1 MTPSFLGWVVLLR
14 LQENMRLVLQ
24 LATAEL
30 GYRLQ
35 SQIHVDVKISS
46 RHFFFITG
54 YALFFLK
61 NKLAAKRERGRK
73 RERERDG
80 EKRES

>member
-1 MTPSFLGWVVLLR
+1 
-14 LQENMRLVLQ
+14 MRLVLQ

-73 RERERDG
+73 RERRRKKGELRKHKGWRER
-80 EKRES
+80 KRKK